1 MQFDLDAVR
10 ARFPALAIQDDGV
23 SRIYFDNPAGTQ
35 VPQSVVDAMNNCL
48 LYANANLGG
57 PFETARRADAIY
69 DEVHDAMADLLNAGS
84 PKEIVFGQ
92 NMTTITLHMSRSI
105 GKLLKSGDEIVL
117 SRMDHDANIAPW
129 LLLARDLGLEVRW
142 LPFNTETFEFDDDA
156 LDKVL
161 TDKTRLVC
169 VGAAS
174 NLLGTIHDVK
184 SICEKAR
191 AAGAL
196 SYIDAVQYTP
206 HVSTDVQDMGCDFLV
221 CSAYKFFGPHQGILY
236 GRQDLLESLD
246 PYKLRTASNELPGR
260 FETGTQSH
268 EGMAGTTAAVD
279 YFASIG
285 ESMATD
291 YFDRYSSFDGR
302 RQAVH
307 AALDLLIDYEAT
319 LASRL
324 IEGLQQ
330 IQGVRIYGVTD
341 PDAMDRRVPTV
352 SITLDGHHPDA
363 VGEALG
369 QRGIF
374 CWTGNYYALEGTR
387 FLGIEDSGGTV
398 RLGPVHYNSL
408 DEVDQVLNALSDI
421 ASKTAAA

>member
-1 MQFDLDAVR
+1 MNFDLDAVR
-10 ARFPALAIQDDGV
+10 VRFPALAIEDDGV
-23 SRIYFDNPAGTQ
+23 PRVYFDNPAGTQ
-35 VPQSVVDAMNNCL
+35 VPQSVIDAMNDCL

-69 DEVHDAMADLLNAGS
+69 AEVHDAMADLLNAGS
-84 PKEIVFGQ
+84 PREIVFGQ

-105 GKLLKSGDEIVL
+105 GKLLEPGDEIVL

-129 LLLARDLGLEVRW
+129 LLLARDLELEVRW

-161 TDKTRLVC
+161 TEKTRLVC

-174 NLLGTIHDVK
+174 NLLGTVHDVK

-196 SYIDAVQYTP
+196 TYIDAVQYVP
-206 HVSTDVQDMGCDFLV
+206 HVATDVQDLGCDFLV

-236 GRQDLLESLD
+236 GRAELLEALD
-246 PYKLRTASNELPGR
+246 PYKLRTATNEIPGR

-285 ESMATD
+285 ELMAAD
-291 YFDRYSSFDGR
+291 YFDRYPNFDGR

-307 AALDLLIDYEAT
+307 AALDLLFDYETT

-324 IEGLQQ
+324 IAGLKQ
-330 IQGVRIYGVTD
+330 IPGVRIYGVTD
-341 PDAMDRRVPTV
+341 PAAMDRRVPTV
-352 SITLDGHHPDA
+352 SVTVDGHHPDA
-363 VGEALG
+363 VGIALG

-387 FLGIEDSGGTV
+387 FLGIEGSGGTV
-398 RLGPVHYNSL
+398 RLGPVHYNSAE
-408 DEVDQVLNALSDI
+408 EVDQVLNALADI
-421 ASKTAAA
+421 ASTTAAA

>member
-1 MQFDLDAVR
+1 MSFDLDAVR
-10 ARFPALAIQDDGV
+10 ARFPALAIEDDGV
-23 SRIYFDNPAGTQ
+23 PRVYFDNPAGTQ
-35 VPQSVVDAMNNCL
+35 VPQSVIDAMNDCM

-69 DEVHDAMADLLNAGS
+69 AGVHEAMADMLNAAS
-84 PKEIVFGQ
+84 VNEIVFGQ
-92 NMTTITLHMSRSI
+92 NMTTITLHVSRSI
-105 GKLLKSGDEIVL
+105 GRLLQPGDEIVL

-129 LLLARDLGLEVRW
+129 LLLARDRGLEIRW
-142 LPFNTETFEFDDDA
+142 LPFNTETFEFDDDS

-161 TDKTRLVC
+161 SDKTRLIC

-174 NLLGTIHDVK
+174 NLLGTVHDVK
-184 SICEKAR
+184 SMCEKAR

-196 SYIDAVQYTP
+196 TYIDAVQYVP

-236 GRQDLLESLD
+236 GRAELLEELE
-246 PYKLRTASNELPGR
+246 PYKLRTASDEIPGC

-279 YFASIG
+279 YLASIG
-285 ESMATD
+285 ESMARD
-291 YFDRYSSFDGR
+291 YLDRYPDFEGR
-302 RQAVH
+302 RKAVH
-307 AALDLLIDYEAT
+307 AAMDLLFDYET
-319 LASRL
+319 MLAIRL

-330 IQGVRIYGVTD
+330 IPGVKIYGIAD

-352 SITLDGHHPDA
+352 SITVDGHHPHE
-363 VGEALG
+363 VGLAMGEK
-369 QRGIF
+369 GIF

-387 FLGIEDSGGTV
+387 FLGVEDSGGTV
-398 RLGPVHYNSL
+398 RLGPVHYNSAA
-408 DEVDQVLNALSDI
+408 EVDRTLSALADI
-421 ASKTAAA
+421 ASSSAAS

>member
-1 MQFDLDAVR
+1 MNFDLDTVR
-10 ARFPALAIQDDGV
+10 ARFPALAIEDDGV
-23 SRIYFDNPAGTQ
+23 PRIYFDNPAGTQ
-35 VPQSVVDAMNNCL
+35 VPQSVIDAMNDCL
-48 LYANANLGG
+48 INANANLGG
-57 PFETARRADAIY
+57 PFETARRADSIY
-69 DEVHDAMADLLNAGS
+69 ADVHDAMADMLNAGS

-105 GKLLKSGDEIVL
+105 GRLLKPGDEIVL

-129 LLLARDLGLEVRW
+129 LLMARDHELEVRW

-161 TDKTRLVC
+161 TDKTKLVC

-174 NLLGTIHDVK
+174 NLLGTVHDVK
-184 SICEKAR
+184 TICQKAR

-196 SYIDAVQYTP
+196 SYIDAVQYAP

-236 GRQDLLESLD
+236 GRAELLESLE
-246 PYKLRTASNELPGR
+246 PYKLRTASDEIPGC

-285 ESMATD
+285 EAMAED
-291 YFDRYSSFDGR
+291 YFGRYPGFDRR

-307 AALDLLIDYEAT
+307 AALDLLFDYEAT
-319 LASRL
+319 LATRL

-330 IQGVRIYGVTD
+330 IPGVRIYGITD
-341 PDAMDRRVPTV
+341 PAAMDRRVPTV
-352 SITLDGHHPDA
+352 SITVDGHHPDA
-363 VGEALG
+363 VGKTLG
-369 QRGIF
+369 ERGIF

-387 FLGIEDSGGTV
+387 FLGVEDSGGTV
-398 RLGPVHYNSL
+398 RLGPVHYNSP

>member
-1 MQFDLDAVR
+1 MKFDLDAVR
-10 ARFPALAIQDDGV
+10 VRFPALAIEDDGV
-23 SRIYFDNPAGTQ
+23 ARVYFDNPAGTQ
-35 VPQSVVDAMNNCL
+35 VPQSVVEAMNDCL
-48 LYANANLGG
+48 LHANANLGG
-57 PFETARRADAIY
+57 PFETARRADAINA
-69 DEVHDAMADLLNAGS
+69 EVHAAMADLLNAES

-129 LLLARDLGLEVRW
+129 LLLARDLELEVRW

-161 TDKTRLVC
+161 SDKTRLVC

-174 NLLGTIHDVK
+174 NLLGTIHNVK
-184 SICEKAR
+184 SMCEKAR

-196 SYIDAVQYTP
+196 TYIDAVQYVP

-236 GRQDLLESLD
+236 GRAGLMEALE
-246 PYKLRTASNELPGR
+246 PYKLRTATDQLPGR

-268 EGMAGTTAAVD
+268 EGMAGTSAAVE

-285 ESMATD
+285 ASMAAD
-291 YFDRYSSFDGR
+291 YFDRYPNFEGR

-307 AALDLLIDYEAT
+307 AALDLLFDYETT

-330 IQGVRIYGVTD
+330 IPGIRIYGVTD
-341 PDAMDRRVPTV
+341 PQAMDRRVPTV
-352 SITLDGHHPDA
+352 SITVEGHHPDA

-387 FLGIEDSGGTV
+387 FLGIEESGGTV
-398 RLGPVHYNSL
+398 RLGPVHYNSP
-408 DEVDQVLNALSDI
+408 DEVDRVLNALSDI